1 MNRKDTATV
10 CAILKAAF
18 PVWNTTPE
26 TIELYH
32 EMLKDIPA
40 DVALR
45 AVQDWVL
52 TSEKF
57 PTIAGIR
64 KKCAEVSGVLS
75 PTASEA
81 WAEVQEIAERFGIYQ
96 AELRPRWSHDLIRQ
110 VVKTIG
116 YYHICQTDNINTT
129 RAQFNKMYNELREKS
144 DSEVILHHG
153 FELESGIVALP
164 NSTVVQS
171 EVRSLTA

>member
-1 MNRKDTATV
+1 M
-10 CAILKAAF
+10 
-18 PVWNTTPE
+18 WQTTPE

-32 EMLKDIPA
+32 AMLQDIPSEI
-40 DVALR
+40 ALR

-64 KKCAEVSGVLS
+64 RKCAEVTGALS

-81 WAEVQEIAERFGIYQ
+81 WAEVHEIAERYGIYN
-96 AELRPRWSHDLIRQ
+96 ENRPAWSHDLIRQ
-110 VVKTIG
+110 TVKALG
-116 YYHICQTDNINTT
+116 YYHICQTDNISTV
-129 RAQFNKMYNELREKS
+129 RAQFNKMYNELREKADNEIVTS
-144 DSEVILHHG
+144 SAFALGGEK
-153 FELESGIVALP
+153 VALP

-171 EVRSLTA
+171 QKPQLGA